1 MVISKESENKE
12 SISERLGSVTVKK
25 RGRKPKNTKIEY
37 QINPE
42 QTKFFVDLSKEKES
56 LSKVIELLI
65 AANKKSFGKEITF
78 KDISLFAIEK
88 LTLKDIEKIQE
99 NSLSKRELLERAW
112 SEFNKKNK
120 QSLSFDD
127 FLLKKVGIN

>member
-1 MVISKESENKE
+1 MINSEEEKRE
-12 SISERLGSVTVKK
+12 EGFSASAKPVPPRK
-25 RGRKPKNTKIEY
+25 RGRKPKNAKSEF

-42 QTKFFVDLSKEKES
+42 QTKFFVDLSKEKEN
-56 LSKVIELLI
+56 LNQVFELLK
-65 AANKKSFGKEITF
+65 ASNQKDYGKEVTF
-78 KDISLFAIEK
+78 KDLALFGIDK
-88 LTLKDIEKIQE
+88 ITSKDIEKIQE

-112 SEFNKKNK
+112 IDFNKKNK

>member
-1 MVISKESENKE
+1 MINSEEEKKEEGIGVSAKP
-12 SISERLGSVTVKK
+12 VPPKK
-25 RGRKPKNTKIEY
+25 RGRKPKNAKPEF

-42 QTKFFVDLSKEKES
+42 QTKFFVDLSKEKEN
-56 LSKVIELLI
+56 LNQVFELLK
-65 AANKKSFGKEITF
+65 ASNKKDYGKEVTF
-78 KDISLFAIEK
+78 KDLALFGIDK
-88 LTLKDIEKIQE
+88 ITSKDIEKIQE

-112 SEFNKKNK
+112 IDFNKKNK